1 MASTTVGSPSRV
13 ALLVL
18 GVVAVVYGA
27 LYARV
32 TGFEYVWDDLTT
44 IRDSPQFDRPLS
56 ESLRVTQHG
65 HIDETL
71 MKLREVAPEHESY
84 RPLLFLTF
92 AAEVKA
98 FGRSPGAMHVTNV
111 ILGLLAVLV
120 AYAVAS
126 V

>member
-1 MASTTVGSPSRV
+1 MASTTLGSSRV

-18 GVVAVVYGA
+18 GVVAIVYAA

-32 TGFEYVWDDLTT
+32 ARYEYVWDDLTT

-98 FGRSPGAMHVTNV
+98 FGRSPEAIHVTNV
-111 ILGLLAVLV
+111 ILGFLAVLV

-126 V
+126 

>member
-1 MASTTVGSPSRV
+1 MASTSVGSPSRV

-18 GVVAVVYGA
+18 GVTAVVYGA
-27 LYARV
+27 LFARV
-32 TGFEYVWDDLTT
+32 EHFEYVWDDLTT

-71 MKLREVAPEHESY
+71 TKLREVAPQHESY

-98 FGRSPGAMHVTNV
+98 FGKSAAVMHVTNLL
-111 ILGLLAVLV
+111 LGF
-120 AYAVAS
+120 
-126 V
+126 